1 MFKDENKIAYLLL
14 SGYYVAMLAMA
25 FIANGTGDDGDSIAH
40 YLFSR
45 YAFVHPENFIEHWAK
60 PVFVLLSAPFA
71 QFGFIGIK
79 IFNVTVTTLAI
90 LFTYRIARQLKIS
103 NSWFVIVALCF
114 APMYIRLTLSG
125 LTEPLFALAI
135 TVAIFLALRKH
146 FLAAVLIVSFLPFI
160 RSEGLIIIGVFAFY
174 LIVTHRYK
182 LMPILATGHI
192 VYSILGWFYYNDF
205 LWVFNKMTYAVWNS
219 SYGQGSP
226 LTFVW
231 GMFDFIGLPLTFLL
245 VAGTIVLM
253 SSEWAVFKFKRL
265 KIFSSDEVL
274 LVYASFF
281 AIWLSHTIFWAFGLF
296 NSLGLVRVLI
306 AVAPCAAII
315 CLRGFNLILKMNFI
329 NSNPAMLLVAS
340 ISLTACVIVTPFIQL
355 DYQCSFE
362 LNGNQ
367 QSLQDAGEKY
377 SGQLEGY
384 TIYASSPYSL
394 IPFSCDPFDTTRNR
408 RLKQIHLQKQFPEK
422 SAIIWDGFYAPNED
436 KVALANLMD
445 DERFELLDI
454 FEAQDCMG
462 NTSKS
467 AVFLIKTGA
476 RTKWIVKD
484 TIYNIDFESEPVSG
498 NTTTTSFSGKY
509 SCMID
514 QANPYSPALQ
524 IKVGELGFELPAT
537 LQVSSMINVQSI
549 PFFHDKH
556 ALLVVSLEH
565 NDSVYFWKGLDIHN
579 KMSALK
585 IWEEVVFQIGIPQA
599 TNADDVL
606 KIYFWNPHESAVSID
621 EFMISHIV
629 EDKNE

>member
-1 MFKDENKIAYLLL
+1 MFKDDYKIAYLLL
-14 SGYYVAMLAMA
+14 SAYYVAMLAMA

-90 LFTYRIARQLKIS
+90 LFTYRIARQLKIR
-103 NSWFVIVALCF
+103 NSWFVIVALCL
-114 APMYIRLTLSG
+114 APMYLRLTLSG

-135 TVAIFLALRKH
+135 TVVIFLALRKH
-146 FLAAVLIVSFLPFI
+146 FLASVLIVSFLPFI
-160 RSEGLIIIGVFAFY
+160 RSEGLIIIVVFAFY
-174 LIVTHRYK
+174 LIIARRYK
-182 LMPILATGHI
+182 LMPILAKGHI
-192 VYSILGWFYYNDF
+192 VYSILGWFYYTDF

-231 GMFDFIGLPLTFLL
+231 GMIDFIGLPLTFLFI
-245 VAGTIVLM
+245 AGTISLI
-253 SSEWAVFKFKRL
+253 SNERAVFRIRRL
-265 KIFSSDEVL
+265 RIFSMEEVL
-274 LVYASFF
+274 LVFGSFF
-281 AIWLSHTIFWAFGLF
+281 AIWLSHTIFWTFGLF

-315 CLRGFNLILKMNFI
+315 CLRGFNLILSMNLI
-329 NSNPAMLLVAS
+329 ASTPAMRILAGLF
-340 ISLTACVIVTPFIQL
+340 LTLAVIVTPFIQL
-355 DYQCSFE
+355 DYKCSFE

-367 QSLQDAGEKY
+367 QSLQNAGEKY
-377 SGQLEGY
+377 GKQLEGY

-394 IPFSCDPFDTTRNR
+394 IPFNCDPFDTTRNK
-408 RLKQIHLQKQFPEK
+408 RLKEIHSENQFPEK
-422 SAIIWDGFYAPNED
+422 SAIVWDGFYAPNED
-436 KVALANLMD
+436 KVALANLLEE
-445 DERFELLDI
+445 ERFELLDI

-462 NTSKS
+462 NAGKS

-476 RTKWIVKD
+476 KAKWMVKD

-498 NTTTTSFSGKY
+498 NITTTAFSGKY
-509 SCMID
+509 SCKID

-524 IKVGELGFELPAT
+524 IKVGELGFDLPAT
-537 LQVSSMINVQSI
+537 LRVSSMIYAESI

-565 NDSVYFWKGLDIHN
+565 NDSLYFWKGLDIHN
-579 KMSALK
+579 EMSAFK

-599 TNADDVL
+599 INANDVL

-629 EDKNE
+629 EDKIE

>member
-14 SGYYVAMLAMA
+14 SVYYVAMLAMA
-25 FIANGTGDDGDSIAH
+25 FLASGTGDDGDSIAH

-90 LFTYRIARQLKIS
+90 LFTYRIARQLKIR

-114 APMYIRLTLSG
+114 APMYLRLTLSG

-146 FLAAVLIVSFLPFI
+146 FLASVIIVSFLPFI

-174 LIVTHRYK
+174 LIITRRYK

-192 VYSILGWFYYNDF
+192 VYSILGWFYYTDF

-231 GMFDFIGLPLTFLL
+231 GMVDFIGLPLAFLL
-245 VAGTIVLM
+245 VVGTIALM

-265 KIFSSDEVL
+265 KIFSSEEVL

-281 AIWLSHTIFWAFGLF
+281 AIWLSHTIFWTFGLF

-315 CLRGFNLILKMNFI
+315 CLHGFNLILNVNFI
-329 NSNPAMLLVAS
+329 TSNPAMRLVAS
-340 ISLTACVIVTPFIQL
+340 ISLTVCVIVTPFIQL
-355 DYQCSFE
+355 DYKCSFE

-367 QSLQDAGEKY
+367 QSLQDAGKKY
-377 SGQLEGY
+377 GKQLEGY

-394 IPFSCDPFDTTRNR
+394 IPFNCDPFDTRRNR
-408 RLKQIHLQKQFPEK
+408 RLKEIHLEKQFPEK
-422 SAIIWDGFYAPNED
+422 SAIVWDGFYAPNED
-436 KVALANLMD
+436 KVALANLME

-476 RTKWIVKD
+476 ETKWMVKD
-484 TIYNIDFESEPVSG
+484 TIYSIDFESEPV
-498 NTTTTSFSGKY
+498 NEKITTPAFSGKY
-509 SCMID
+509 SCRID
-514 QANPYSPALQ
+514 QDYPFSPGLQ
-524 IKVGELGFELPAT
+524 TKVIDLGIELPAT
-537 LQVSSMINVQSI
+537 LRVNAMIYAESI
-549 PFFHDKH
+549 PFF
-556 ALLVVSLEH
+556 
-565 NDSVYFWKGLDIHN
+565 
-579 KMSALK
+579 
-585 IWEEVVFQIGIPQA
+585 
-599 TNADDVL
+599 
-606 KIYFWNPHESAVSID
+606 
-621 EFMISHIV
+621 
-629 EDKNE
+629 

>member
-14 SGYYVAMLAMA
+14 SVYYVAMLAMA
-25 FIANGTGDDGDSIAH
+25 FLANGTGDDGDSIAH

-90 LFTYRIARQLKIS
+90 LFTYRIARQLKIR

-114 APMYIRLTLSG
+114 APMYLRLTLSG

-135 TVAIFLALRKH
+135 TMAIFLALRKH
-146 FLAAVLIVSFLPFI
+146 FLASALIVSFLPFI

-174 LIVTHRYK
+174 LIITRRYK
-182 LMPILATGHI
+182 LMPILASGHI
-192 VYSILGWFYYNDF
+192 VYSILGWFYYTDF
-205 LWVFNKMTYAVWNS
+205 LWVFNRMTYAVWNS

-226 LTFVW
+226 LTFLW
-231 GMFDFIGLPLTFLL
+231 GMFDFIGLPLTFLFI
-245 VAGTIVLM
+245 AGTISLI
-253 SSEWAVFKFKRL
+253 SNERAVFRIRRL
-265 KIFSSDEVL
+265 KVFSTEEVL

-281 AIWLSHTIFWAFGLF
+281 AIWLSHTIFWTFGLF

-315 CLRGFNLILKMNFI
+315 CLRGFNLILNVNFI
-329 NSNPAMLLVAS
+329 AS
-340 ISLTACVIVTPFIQL
+340 TPTMRILAGLFLSLAVIITPFIQL
-355 DYQCSFE
+355 DYKCSFK

-367 QSLQDAGEKY
+367 QSLQDAGKKY
-377 SGQLEGY
+377 GKQLEEH
-384 TIYASSPYSL
+384 TIFASSPYSL
-394 IPFSCDPFDTTRNR
+394 IPFNCDPFDTTRSK
-408 RLKQIHLQKQFPEK
+408 RLREIHSEKQFPEK
-422 SAIIWDGFYAPNED
+422 SAIVWDGFYAPNED
-436 KVALANLMD
+436 KVALANLME

-454 FEAQDCMG
+454 FEAQDCKS

-476 RTKWIVKD
+476 ETKWMVKD
-484 TIYNIDFESEPVSG
+484 TIYSIDFESEPV
-498 NTTTTSFSGKY
+498 NEKITTPAFSGKY
-509 SCMID
+509 SCRID
-514 QANPYSPALQ
+514 QDYPFSPGLQ
-524 IKVGELGFELPAT
+524 TKVIDLGIELPAT
-537 LQVSSMINVQSI
+537 LRVNAMIYAESI

-565 NDSVYFWKGLDIHN
+565 NGSVYFWKGLDIHN
-579 KMSALK
+579 ELSAVK
-585 IWEEVVFQIGIPQA
+585 SWEEVVFQIGLPAA
-599 TNADDVL
+599 TDVNDVL
-606 KIYFWNPHESAVSID
+606 KIYAWNPHEGAVNLD
-621 EFMISHIV
+621 EFMISHVVNDIV
-629 EDKNE
+629 K